1 MFEGFA
7 MAVLASAAADKTTD
21 ARELYS
27 RMERDKRIS
36 EALGPL
42 ATEFNDALGDR
53 LRERADEVK
62 SDALQGIAREW
73 EVVGERIDG
82 YEAAVGRDRE
92 EAVDRLVAEIGGAE
106 VDGAEV
112 TALPEETETELR
124 ELLAG
129 EFAEL
134 MADFRDRVHGEE
146 DLEHRF
152 QADLEMNVARRLD
165 EVIESFERMAG
176 RRPYDLHDFPGERD
190 AVLAALLTG
199 DRVAFVDRKEVP
211 AEPDPGRHVVL
222 GPSGAGKSR
231 VIAERVR
238 RLPDDAVEHV
248 LIPQDRLQDPT
259 DAHSM
264 ADLSADGDV
273 LLVWEDVHRLDE
285 RRENAVLEP
294 ALRELDRTLDGQGHD
309 LYTLLEARS
318 DRFDDLPG
326 DVREDFGAEQTPWGE
341 EAKSLWADYEPLWVE
356 GLDVERV
363 AELVDRTAEEYG
375 VDFAA
380 GAREALVERT
390 ADADSAPAYVKSVL
404 AAEESPLTVDAVDRL
419 PEKVGDVWRGH
430 YRALQEDRPAEWR
443 VLVAMKYLYDL
454 DAPRYARL
462 VEAVYRDPLDGD
474 GLQFG
479 PAVERLETRGW
490 LTVDGDDLRAVGTRY
505 EVHDTQL
512 DAVDERAEHEAR
524 RLSDRLVEVV
534 ESAVPEGERAPV
546 HNGSGTAFYDWERYG
561 LAEEQDEAALDVDD
575 RNPVSHNN
583 YALLSHEELDDPE
596 QAQHHYERAVEI
608 DPEYA
613 KAHNNYATL
622 LGNELDDPEQA
633 QHYYERAVEIEPEY
647 AKAHNNYATLLKNEL
662 DDPERAQHHYERAV
676 EIDPEYAKAHFN
688 YANLLKNELD
698 DPEQAQHHYERVV
711 EIDPEYAKAHFN
723 CALLLQEELDDPEQA
738 QHHYERAVEIDPEYA
753 EAHGGYAAL
762 LREDLGDPDEAVGHY
777 RRALDLWLDEGESL
791 QTVSLAVSELVD
803 ACERSGRPEAAV
815 PYCERALDLCRADA
829 TDVPEGVEERIR
841 AACERVG

>member
-1 MFEGFA
+1 

-27 RMERDKRIS
+27 RMRRDTRIS

-53 LRERADEVK
+53 LRERADEVE
-62 SDALQGIAREW
+62 SDKLRGIAREW
-73 EVVGERIDG
+73 EVVAERIDG

-92 EAVDRLVAEIGGAE
+92 EAVDRLVAEI
-106 VDGAEV
+106 DGAEL
-112 TALPEETETELR
+112 TALDEEAEAELR

-134 MADFRDRVHGEE
+134 MADFRDRVHGDE

-152 QADLEMNVARRLD
+152 QADLEMDVARRLD

-176 RRPYDLHDFPGERD
+176 RRPYDLHDFPEERD

-199 DRVAFVDRKEVP
+199 DSVAFVDREEVP

-238 RLPDDAVEHV
+238 RLPDDAVAHV
-248 LIPQDRLQDPT
+248 LIPQDRLQDPA
-259 DAHSM
+259 DARSM
-264 ADLSADGDV
+264 ADLSADGDI

-294 ALRELDRTLDGQGHD
+294 ALRELDRTLDGQGHN

-326 DVREDFGAEQTPWGE
+326 DVREDFGAERTPWGE
-341 EAKSLWADYEPLWVE
+341 EAKSLWADYKPLWVE

-404 AAEESPLTVDAVDRL
+404 AAEESPLTVEAVDRL

-474 GLQFG
+474 GIQFS

-490 LTVDGDDLRAVGTRY
+490 LTVDGGDPRAVGTRY

-512 DAVDERAEHEAR
+512 DAVDERAEREAR

-534 ESAVPEGERAPV
+534 ESAVPEGERASV
-546 HNGSGTAFYDWERYG
+546 HNRSGTAFYDWERYG
-561 LAEEQDEAALDVDD
+561 LAEEQDEAALDIDD

-583 YALLSHEELDDPE
+583 YAFLSHEELDDPE

-613 KAHNNYATL
+613 NAHNNYAFFLQEDLGDPELARHHYERALDIDPEDAKAHNNYANL
-622 LGNELDDPEQA
+622 LRNELDDPDQA
-633 QHYYERAVEIEPEY
+633 QHYYERAVEIDPED
-647 AKAHNNYATLLKNEL
+647 AKPHFNYANLLRDEL
-662 DDPERAQHHYERAV
+662 DDPEQAQHYYERAV

-688 YANLLKNELD
+688 YA
-698 DPEQAQHHYERVV
+698 
-711 EIDPEYAKAHFN
+711 
-723 CALLLQEELDDPEQA
+723 LLLQRDLDDPEQA

-762 LREDLGDPDEAVGHY
+762 LREDLGGPDEAVDHY

-791 QTVSLAVSELVD
+791 RTVSLAVSELVD

-815 PYCERALDLCRADA
+815 PYCERALDLCRGDA
-829 TDVPEGVEERIR
+829 SDVPEEVEVRIK